1 VPLGHMGRFATDE
14 ELGERVQYR
23 YRLNPEEMQRPFL
36 HQHGKLMTQISDVIS
51 ENQGEVI
58 ETINKQLMVYYPDSP
73 SGDRPMY
80 ARNYLQN
87 RYEKLEDTYNGFKA
101 LAWIPNVEYY
111 LNLAAAG
118 KDELSDFD
126 LWDKYS
132 RIVGVTWSGSVDPDM
147 DFFLAEM
154 YANES
159 GRRLAGV
166 LKQLIDENI
175 HINIITHSL
184 GARVA
189 LSAMNVLGDFDE
201 DYVDKIDNL
210 ILWEAAVADNALT
223 DMDNYE
229 AKKAFNPVAMEIFPY
244 AWKVPKHISVL
255 YSQEDGVLDGDKSRR
270 DDEFLGILG
279 GAYPKKYWAI
289 GQSKWAFYDYYK
301 DTEIEQYRSTIHAGR
316 FNTTS
321 YTLKGIQRL
330 PPMPL
335 AQYRKSIRE
344 LLEQEAE

>member
-1 VPLGHMGRFATDE
+1 MMENHRSEQIDRPTDMCRANVTIYHHDTLKTADKPRWLPNGIEVTVFDEAGQIYKSKIEGGKSVHLGVRCGEISWQLSGGAAVSSTYTKKDNRRLTEESEHTPFKASDGYVLIKARNQMSDGEDEFSQSKEPLKQLASPLKVQVSFTENEVEAVYLPPPILVNLRLRQNETIYLNEAQIQQLIDDGGHATLFIHGYSVPLGHMGRFATDE

-132 RIVGVTWSGSVDPDM
+132 RIVGVT
-147 DFFLAEM
+147 
-154 YANES
+154 
-159 GRRLAGV
+159 
-166 LKQLIDENI
+166 
-175 HINIITHSL
+175 
-184 GARVA
+184 
-189 LSAMNVLGDFDE
+189 
-201 DYVDKIDNL
+201 
-210 ILWEAAVADNALT
+210 
-223 DMDNYE
+223 
-229 AKKAFNPVAMEIFPY
+229 
-244 AWKVPKHISVL
+244 
-255 YSQEDGVLDGDKSRR
+255 
-270 DDEFLGILG
+270 
-279 GAYPKKYWAI
+279 
-289 GQSKWAFYDYYK
+289 
-301 DTEIEQYRSTIHAGR
+301 
-316 FNTTS
+316 
-321 YTLKGIQRL
+321 
-330 PPMPL
+330 
-335 AQYRKSIRE
+335 
-344 LLEQEAE
+344 